1 MKLFLFSFILLNNYL
16 LIAQYEN
23 VEHIKIG
30 GDSTQQEN
38 LFPHINQIY
47 EGEIPIAQLGDLEG
61 IQTAKSYKI
70 VSFIISYPQ
79 QEKNASVNIQGNVIP
94 KEIIEDIYKYALGEM
109 IFITNIVTEDTNK
122 NIFEIT
128 PMNLIPVE

>member
-1 MKLFLFSFILLNNYL
+1 MKLFLFSFILLNTYF
-16 LIAQYEN
+16 LIAQAEKI
-23 VEHIKIG
+23 EHIKIG
-30 GDSTQQEN
+30 LDSTQKEN

-61 IQTAKSYKI
+61 IQTAVNYKI
-70 VSFIISYPQ
+70 ISFVISYPHG
-79 QEKNASVNIQGNVIP
+79 EKNLAVSIAGNVIP
-94 KEIIEDIYKYALGEM
+94 KEVIEDIYKYSMGEM

>member
-1 MKLFLFSFILLNNYL
+1 MLNNYL
-16 LIAQYEN
+16 LFAQPEKI
-23 VEHIKIG
+23 EHIKIG
-30 GDSTQQEN
+30 LDSTQQEN

-79 QEKNASVNIQGNVIP
+79 REKNASVNIQGNVIP

>member
-1 MKLFLFSFILLNNYL
+1 MKLFLFSFILLNNFL

-47 EGEIPIAQLGDLEG
+47 DGEIPIAQLGDLEG
-61 IQTAKSYKI
+61 IQTAKNYKI
-70 VSFIISYPQ
+70 ISFVISYPHG
-79 QEKNASVNIQGNVIP
+79 EKNSEVSIAGNVIP
-94 KEIIEDIYKYALGEM
+94 KEVIEDIYKYSIGEM
-109 IFITNIVTEDTNK
+109 IFITNIVTEDANR
-122 NIFEIT
+122 NIFEVV
-128 PMNLIPVE
+128 PMSLIPVE